1 MSVSEQDELVLNAY
15 LDGALG
21 PIEAARFEQR
31 LAKEP
36 ELAAEVDARRVLG
49 DCLRSG
55 LAEDL
60 PSDNLRR
67 RIMAGVGSAE
77 VHEARP
83 WARSW
88 SSLAASLL
96 VGTLLG
102 GGLIFGALNDRG
114 GEDIANQVVSAHIRA
129 LMAPQSFDVASSDR
143 HTVKPWFAG
152 KLALAPKVVDLSTK
166 GFPLVGGRIDV
177 IGLAPAASLVYS
189 NGKHLIS
196 VMEMPSA
203 QPLTIPLEKHVEQGY
218 QAFTWSDGKIT
229 YWVVSDAAAEELKNF
244 VSLFQAAAES

>member
-15 LDGALG
+15 LDGELAS
-21 PIEAARFEQR
+21 IEAARFEQR

-36 ELAAEVDARRVLG
+36 GLAAEVDARRALR
-49 DCLRSG
+49 DRLRSYR
-55 LAEDL
+55 ADDVA
-60 PSDNLRR
+60 SDDLRR
-67 RIMAGVGSAE
+67 RILTSIDTAGG
-77 VHEARP
+77 RKTG
-83 WARSW
+83 WRARSW
-88 SSLAASLL
+88 SSLAASFL

-102 GGLIFGALNDRG
+102 GGLIFGALKDQG
-114 GEDIANQVVSAHIRA
+114 QQDVANQMVSAHIRA

-152 KLALAPKVVDLSTK
+152 KLAFAPRVVDLSAK

-177 IGLAPAASLVYS
+177 IGLEPIASLVYS

-203 QPLTIPLEKHVEQGY
+203 QTTAAPTTQYVEQGY
-218 QAFTWSDGKIT
+218 QALTWSDGKVT
-229 YWVVSDAAAEELKNF
+229 YWVVSDAVVEELNTF
-244 VSLFQAAAES
+244 VTLFQAAS

>member
-1 MSVSEQDELVLNAY
+1 MRVSEQDELVLNAY
-15 LDGALG
+15 LDNELG

-36 ELAAEVDARRVLG
+36 ELAVEVDARRALR

-55 LAEDL
+55 LAEDV
-60 PSDNLRR
+60 PSNDLHR

-77 VHEARP
+77 VHKARP

-88 SSLAASLL
+88 SSLAASFL
-96 VGTLLG
+96 VGALLG
-102 GGLIFGALNDRG
+102 GGMIFGALNYQGQQDV
-114 GEDIANQVVSAHIRA
+114 ASQVVSAHIRA
-129 LMAPQSFDVASSDR
+129 LMSPQSFDVASSDR

-152 KLALAPKVVDLSTK
+152 KLPFAPKVVDLSTQ

-177 IGLAPAASLVYS
+177 IGLEPAASLVYS

-196 VMEMPSA
+196 VMEMPNA
-203 QPLTIPLEKHVEQGY
+203 RAAGTPLSQHVEHGY
-218 QAFTWSDGKIT
+218 QALTWSDGKVT
-229 YWVVSDAAAEELKNF
+229 YWVVSDAAAEELKTF
-244 VSLFQAAAES
+244 VSLFQAAAS